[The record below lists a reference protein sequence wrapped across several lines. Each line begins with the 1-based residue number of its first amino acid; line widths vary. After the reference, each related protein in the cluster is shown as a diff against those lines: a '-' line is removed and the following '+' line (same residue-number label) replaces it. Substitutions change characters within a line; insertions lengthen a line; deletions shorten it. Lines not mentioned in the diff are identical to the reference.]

1 MLDVITS
8 AIDDRSARG
17 IAGAVSRL
25 VMSGALPPGTRLP
38 TVRELATELGISPT
52 TVSQAWRTL
61 ARAGVISPRGR
72 AGTFVLAGPPA
83 SAEPR
88 RYRRITRSPGRL
100 PHDYS
105 TGTPDVALLPDLAP
119 VLARVASGGN
129 LTASYLDDPVLP
141 ALEKALRARWPF
153 PPAALTVVDGALD
166 ALDRVTGV
174 LVGFGSRVLVENPCF
189 PPLLDLLEAVGAE
202 VVALPLDDEGI
213 QPDALRAALGAV
225 SPAGAAYRAVASSP
239 GGTAA
244 STGATGPAG
253 AAPVALY
260 LQPRAH
266 NPAGVSMSPRRAGAL
281 AELLAGSGVT
291 VIEDDHVG
299 DVAAAAPVSLGAH
312 LPEAT
317 VHIRSFSKSHG
328 PDLRLAAVGGV
339 ESVVNG
345 LVSRRMLGPGW
356 SSRLLQAVLAELLD
370 DDDTERT
377 LARAREIYARRRE
390 RMMAALTAR
399 GVRAQAADGINLW
412 MDVADEQVALVSL
425 AARGIGA
432 APGTPFEAAPL
443 GGAHLRLTVGLIPD
457 GDIDD
462 VADLLAEAAHG

>member
-1 MLDVITS
+1 MIDAITT

-17 IAGAVSRL
+17 IAGTVSRL
-25 VMSGALPPGTRLP
+25 VMSGILPAGTRLP

-72 AGTFVLAGPPA
+72 AGTFVLAGPAA
-83 SAEPR
+83 SAQPR

-119 VLARVASGGN
+119 VLARVARGGN

-141 ALEKALRARWPF
+141 ALEKALRLRWPF
-153 PPAALTVVDGALD
+153 APAALTVVDGALD

-213 QPDALRAALGAV
+213 QPDALHAALSAAT
-225 SPAGAAYRAVASSP
+225 PAGAE
-239 GGTAA
+239 
-244 STGATGPAG
+244 
-253 AAPVALY
+253 PVALY

-266 NPAGVSMSPRRAGAL
+266 NPTGVTMTARRAETLAAL
-281 AELLAGSGVT
+281 LTGRGVT

-299 DVAAAAPVSLGAH
+299 DVAAAAPLSLGTH

-339 ESVVNG
+339 EQVVTG
-345 LVSRRMLGPGW
+345 LANRRMLGPGW

-370 DDDTERT
+370 DDETERALAHARDVYAGRREKLT
-377 LARAREIYARRRE
+377 AALAARA
-390 RMMAALTAR
+390 
-399 GVRAQAADGINLW
+399 VRAQAADGINLW
-412 MDVADEQVALVSL
+412 MEVADEQVALVSL

-443 GGAHLRLTVGLIPD
+443 GTAHLRVTVGLIPD
-457 GDIDD
+457 
-462 VADLLAEAAHG
+462 ADLDAVATLLADAAHG